1 MKIFILTWI
10 IILQSSFII
19 ACDDQNTQSD
29 LGTSLDLISYGL
41 TCCPLKNHKIREPDA
56 VAREGGGFYANRGSN
71 SCHFAID
78 LETFSATGESG
89 EGKRVFASGA
99 GTVVLAIKN
108 WGKAGHTVIIDHGQ
122 NVYSLYAHLQVIS
135 VNYKEQVQAGESVG
149 TVGYSGNAEQLR
161 AKGLPAHL
169 HFMIIKTLE
178 PLSNWKPL
186 SIVREI
192 EKIDDIIPH
201 MDNFGFIDST
211 SWLGST
217 CPNEDC
223 GIPSTPTGVDIG
235 P

>member
-1 MKIFILTWI
+1 MKILILTWI
-10 IILQSSFII
+10 IILQGGFIL

-41 TCCPLKNHKIREPDA
+41 TYCPLENHKIRGPDA
-56 VAREGGGFYANRGSN
+56 VASEGGGFYANRGSN

-89 EGKRVFASGA
+89 EGKSVFASGS
-99 GTVVLAIKN
+99 GTVVLAMEN

-135 VNYKEQVQAGESVG
+135 VNYKEQVQAGDSIIGSVG
-149 TVGYSGNAEQLR
+149 YTGNAELLKT
-161 AKGLPAHL
+161 KGLPAHL

-192 EKIDDIIPH
+192 EKIGDNIPH
-201 MDNFGFIDST
+201 MDNFGFIDPT

-217 CPNEDC
+217 CLNEDC
-223 GIPSTPTGVDIG
+223 GQPSTPSVVEF
-235 P
+235 